1 MTPEEHLDV
10 SGLKPDLRNVSLR
23 VKIVNIGTSRAV
35 PSKRDTRQ
43 HLIAEALVGDETGS
57 VVLTL
62 WDDQIRMFEAGDVI
76 EISGGYTTLF
86 KGSLRLNIGRGG
98 RAEKSDKEIAE
109 VNTRNNLSEKTH
121 IQVPWYRSEGHPF
134 RRRRRR

>member
-1 MTPEEHLDV
+1 MTPEEHLNV
-10 SGLKPDLRNVSLR
+10 SGLKPDLRNVNLT
-23 VKIVNIGTSRAV
+23 VKIVNIGASRAI
-35 PSKRDTRQ
+35 PSKRNTRQ

-62 WDDQIRMFEAGDVI
+62 WDDQIGMFEAGNILKID
-76 EISGGYTTLF
+76 GGYTTLF

-98 RAEKSDKEIAE
+98 RAEKIDKEIVE
-109 VNTRNNLSEKTH
+109 VNIRNNLSEKTH
-121 IQVPWYRSEGHPF
+121 VQIPWYRSEGHPF